1 MDRRQKKTREAIFN
15 ALCDLLS
22 KKQYN
27 SITVG
32 EIIERADVGRAT
44 FYSHFETKDTLLS
57 ELCRELFCHIFDMSE
72 GGEHTHRH
80 IFECDA
86 QSPVFL
92 HLLRHLE
99 KNDHNILR
107 LLSGENNE
115 VFLRYFKENLG
126 ELIKKS
132 LPTSERAASLSVPES
147 FLVNHLA
154 SAFVEAVRW
163 WVVNKMSVPAEV
175 IAEYFSAVTLGS
187 WLP

>member
-32 EIIERADVGRAT
+32 EIIELADVGRAT

-132 LPTSERAASLSVPES
+132 LPVIKEHFGTDTVALNSQSHAES
-147 FLVNHLA
+147 FYAIFGFKTVSEEFL
-154 SAFVEAVRW
+154 EAGVPH
-163 WVVNKMSVPAEV
+163 VKMEMK
-175 IAEYFSAVTLGS
+175 I
-187 WLP
+187 